1 MPFLSG
7 TTLSRLPSASQ
18 EKKRKGKR
26 STYTPELPEKRKEGM
41 RGRPNSSLEKAA
53 ILGMHPQTGLP
64 RIQIDTNIGS
74 FTTVIDFSASTSFIK
89 TSILDPQTKQQIHL
103 SPMKIRLANM
113 DTELYVTGSHNISIK
128 VGRFYDKV
136 RCLVAE
142 ELSEDLLLG
151 HDWLVKNEAVLD
163 YQSNLMCMSIDN
175 GSDESHAPSPDGSDC
190 EASPRKK
197 YRKREFPKT
206 EIKTRGAKLPN
217 FALQMRVNHWT
228 RKKSDE
234 SIDTAE
240 QNNHRDSSRKVV
252 TIEKKLDSHKSISP
266 VIKEKS
272 LINNSSEKSVD
283 VKPRIPSTTETVDL
297 TENQTETTA
306 LATHGL
312 DNMLHLHSNP
322 LTWTKDEVY
331 QFLTST
337 DCVDLADKCKE
348 QLIDGH
354 ALMLLNLPTIQEY
367 LCVKTGAAL
376 KLCHLIEKIK
386 KEGRKE
392 VQSPPRIVK
401 QPPTDEL
408 LFQVV
413 QQQNENDKPFIIECE
428 AEGEPAPKYR
438 WIKNGKHFDWQA
450 YDNRISQQPGRG
462 TLVISSP
469 RDEDLGQYQCFAE
482 NEWGIATSNSVYVRK
497 AELNSFKDELPVTV
511 TAPEGKPFKLTCQP
525 PDGWPKPNVYWLIQ
539 NTDGGI
545 KSINNSRMTLDPEG
559 NLWFSNVTRLDAS
572 DDFVYACAAT
582 SFFRNEYK
590 LGNRVMLNV
599 MATGVSSTLNRHEPT
614 KQYVTRKNEV
624 ALRGKKVEMY
634 CIYGGT
640 PLPQTVWN
648 KDGQP
653 IHSSDRTS
661 QGNYGKSLLIKHVD
675 FEDQGSYT
683 CEVSNG
689 VGSAQSYSINL
700 KVNAAPYFTLEPE
713 IINAAEDETVEFRCE
728 ASGEP
733 KPQIKW
739 IRNGVPIEEAPPNPR
754 RKVTPNR
761 IIIERLDKTDTANYG
776 CNATNSIG
784 YVYKDVYVNV
794 LALGPDI
801 TEPPKDEAT
810 VDGRKVTLLCRVF
823 GAPKPLVKWIHNGKE
838 VTGGR
843 YTVLESGDLEIRDVN
858 FFDEGQYT
866 CYAENKFGNA
876 EASGSLVVKEHTKI
890 TDEPEDYEV
899 AAGTTATFRCNAV
912 SDSSLDLTI
921 DWLNNGQE
929 IDFESEPRFV
939 KSSDY
944 SLTITKTTELDSGT
958 YTCVAKT
965 ELDEATAQAT
975 LTVQAVMLTLTD
987 VPNSPRLEGITCNKR
1002 DANIKWSPMGDNRAP
1017 ILHYIIQYN
1026 TSFTPDSWEDAY
1038 DNVPATDM
1046 TYTVGM
1052 SPWANYTFRVI
1063 ALNKI
1068 GPSTPSPHSAVCTT
1082 QPDVPYKNPDNV
1094 MPEIEHNA
1102 PRFMYRVYW
1111 KRDIPGEQWQ
1121 SNDIMDW
1128 KQNKLVIPNQPTFQ
1142 QYRIKVVAIN
1152 EKGEANVSPK
1162 EEIGY
1167 SGEDVPTQAP
1177 QDFRVE
1183 QVTNSNSA
1191 LLSWSPVPEDSI
1203 RGHFMGYKIQTWTEK
1218 EGEEGMREID
1228 VKSKD
1233 TRSLINKFIPH
1244 SKNFARVLAYNGRYN
1259 GPPSD
1264 TVNFDT
1270 LEGVPGTVQ
1279 FFEAFPMGSSALYLV
1294 WKRPEQPNGILT
1306 GYRIYYQTVRDTS
1319 VGPLIERQ
1327 AITDPKQTRAKLA
1340 GLQPGMKYRLHIKA
1354 TTRAGEGEDYFIEQ
1368 RTRASATAIPDKPKF
1383 TWHRIPTENGY
1394 ATVKVVW
1401 LPNVEGKLGSHFFVK
1416 YKLKAET
1423 IYTESKAV
1431 FTEDFTEI
1439 RGLMPGEV
1447 YEFIVVAVDGDQMT
1461 ESEPEEVET
1470 HSVGLPRLYRR
1481 SISISLELNAINTT
1495 RCMPIARPCSGAPRR
1510 TRAVRFVQTHLAN
1523 SHCPVE
1529 QVRDKQDLEPS
1540 TFDKKVVLSQRYDY
1554 LDLGPLLN
1562 GGGVEDL
1569 FRKSH
1574 PEFTQKFFERAY
1586 LPVTSIPDYCKC
1598 DTLDHATMEGRVKVV
1613 RALYK
1618 YTAQN
1623 PDELSFQEGDLLYV
1637 FDEVTDSN
1645 WWKARCGTET
1655 GLIPSNYVE
1664 NHTEE
1669 MDCPLH
1675 EAARRGNL
1683 VFLRE
1688 CLHQG
1693 VSGTGLDQTGS
1704 TPLYWASHGGHL
1716 HCVAELLN
1724 LPNPAVNAQNK
1735 VGETP
1740 LHVAAS
1746 RGHYEVVET
1755 LLKQGADSRIPNK
1768 DGQTALELA
1777 MNPAVINSIQQSRS
1791 LHRTSITAMYNANDY
1806 ADDSD

>member
-1 MPFLSG
+1 M
-7 TTLSRLPSASQ
+7 T
-18 EKKRKGKR
+18 
-26 STYTPELPEKRKEGM
+26 
-41 RGRPNSSLEKAA
+41 SL
-53 ILGMHPQTGLP
+53 
-64 RIQIDTNIGS
+64 
-74 FTTVIDFSASTSFIK
+74 
-89 TSILDPQTKQQIHL
+89 
-103 SPMKIRLANM
+103 
-113 DTELYVTGSHNISIK
+113 
-128 VGRFYDKV
+128 
-136 RCLVAE
+136 
-142 ELSEDLLLG
+142 
-151 HDWLVKNEAVLD
+151 VL
-163 YQSNLMCMSIDN
+163 
-175 GSDESHAPSPDGSDC
+175 
-190 EASPRKK
+190 
-197 YRKREFPKT
+197 T
-206 EIKTRGAKLPN
+206 
-217 FALQMRVNHWT
+217 
-228 RKKSDE
+228 
-234 SIDTAE
+234 
-240 QNNHRDSSRKVV
+240 DSS
-252 TIEKKLDSHKSISP
+252 
-266 VIKEKS
+266 
-272 LINNSSEKSVD
+272 
-283 VKPRIPSTTETVDL
+283 
-297 TENQTETTA
+297 Q
-306 LATHGL
+306 
-312 DNMLHLHSNP
+312 
-322 LTWTKDEVY
+322 
-331 QFLTST
+331 LTS
-337 DCVDLADKCKE
+337 DS
-348 QLIDGH
+348 Q
-354 ALMLLNLPTIQEY
+354 NL
-367 LCVKTGAAL
+367 
-376 KLCHLIEKIK
+376 
-386 KEGRKE
+386 

-599 MATGVSSTLNRHEPT
+599 MATGVSSTLNKHEPT

-648 KDGQP
+648 KDGLP

-975 LTVQAVMLTLTD
+975 LTVQD

-1002 DANIKWSPMGDNRAP
+1002 DANIKWLPMGDNRAP

-1094 MPEIEHNA
+1094 QGKGTEPTNLVITWTVMPEIEHNA

-1152 EKGEANVSPK
+1152 EEGEANVSPK

-1228 VKSKD
+1228 VKGKQ

-1470 HSVGLPRLYRR
+1470 HSVEGPIIQPKENVATAGWFIGMMLAIAFLLLVLIIVCIIKRNRGGKYAVHEREAAHGRNDYPEEPGFHEYSQPRSPSTRKRLHTVMEEMVLPV
-1481 SISISLELNAINTT
+1481 LELIQFVDT
-1495 RCMPIARPCSGAPRR
+1495 RWSSEYNMLSRLH
-1510 TRAVRFVQTHLAN
+1510 AVRKAVGAELAN
-1523 SHCPVE
+1523 SENNIEILTEVE
-1529 QVRDKQDLEPS
+1529 WKQAAGIVE
-1540 TFDKKVVLSQRYDY
+1540 V
-1554 LDLGPLLN
+1554 LGPLADATKEINKALKSRFSFYDSDPIFCPSMLCDPRFRGVLIDDMVAVNTLAIEVKKLSDKSSLEPNVKDEHPSCSSSSSGLWSSFDSIPNTTQPAIDNNSEVKDYLN
-1562 GGGVEDL
+1562 EPRVPISGGGKRVLENTLMSPRLDN
-1569 FRKSH
+1569 KSH
-1574 PEFTQKFFERAY
+1574 GRGSMSSDPKQAPE
-1586 LPVTSIPDYCKC
+1586 S
-1598 DTLDHATMEGRVKVV
+1598 DTDSMAEYG
-1613 RALYK
+1613 
-1618 YTAQN
+1618 
-1623 PDELSFQEGDLLYV
+1623 EGDTGR
-1637 FDEVTDSN
+1637 F
-1645 WWKARCGTET
+1645 TED
-1655 GLIPSNYVE
+1655 GSFIGQYGPGSKRRQ
-1664 NHTEE
+1664 EE
-1669 MDCPLH
+1669 
-1675 EAARRGNL
+1675 
-1683 VFLRE
+1683 
-1688 CLHQG
+1688 
-1693 VSGTGLDQTGS
+1693 
-1704 TPLYWASHGGHL
+1704 
-1716 HCVAELLN
+1716 
-1724 LPNPAVNAQNK
+1724 
-1735 VGETP
+1735 
-1740 LHVAAS
+1740 
-1746 RGHYEVVET
+1746 
-1755 LLKQGADSRIPNK
+1755 
-1768 DGQTALELA
+1768 
-1777 MNPAVINSIQQSRS
+1777 QQSPS
-1791 LHRTSITAMYNANDY
+1791 AIATYV
-1806 ADDSD
+1806 

>member
-1 MPFLSG
+1 MEAMHRIAWIFL
-7 TTLSRLPSASQ
+7 LSFCVLQVTS
-18 EKKRKGKR
+18 
-26 STYTPELPEKRKEGM
+26 
-41 RGRPNSSLEKAA
+41 
-53 ILGMHPQTGLP
+53 
-64 RIQIDTNIGS
+64 
-74 FTTVIDFSASTSFIK
+74 VI
-89 TSILDPQTKQQIHL
+89 
-103 SPMKIRLANM
+103 
-113 DTELYVTGSHNISIK
+113 
-128 VGRFYDKV
+128 
-136 RCLVAE
+136 
-142 ELSEDLLLG
+142 
-151 HDWLVKNEAVLD
+151 
-163 YQSNLMCMSIDN
+163 
-175 GSDESHAPSPDGSDC
+175 
-190 EASPRKK
+190 
-197 YRKREFPKT
+197 
-206 EIKTRGAKLPN
+206 
-217 FALQMRVNHWT
+217 
-228 RKKSDE
+228 
-234 SIDTAE
+234 
-240 QNNHRDSSRKVV
+240 
-252 TIEKKLDSHKSISP
+252 
-266 VIKEKS
+266 
-272 LINNSSEKSVD
+272 
-283 VKPRIPSTTETVDL
+283 
-297 TENQTETTA
+297 
-306 LATHGL
+306 
-312 DNMLHLHSNP
+312 
-322 LTWTKDEVY
+322 
-331 QFLTST
+331 
-337 DCVDLADKCKE
+337 
-348 QLIDGH
+348 
-354 ALMLLNLPTIQEY
+354 
-367 LCVKTGAAL
+367 
-376 KLCHLIEKIK
+376 
-386 KEGRKE
+386 
-392 VQSPPRIVK
+392 QSPPRIVK

-713 IINAAEDETVEFRCE
+713 IINAAEDETAEFRCE

-754 RKVTPNR
+754 LKVTPNR

-975 LTVQAVMLTLTD
+975 LTVQD

-1082 QPDVPYKNPDNV
+1082 QPDVPSKNPDNVQGKGTEPTNLVITWTV

-1152 EKGEANVSPK
+1152 EEGEANVSPK

-1259 GPPSD
+1259 GPSSD

-1470 HSVGLPRLYRR
+1470 HSVEGPIIQPKENVATAGWFIGMML
-1481 SISISLELNAINTT
+1481 AIAFLLLVLIIVCIIKRN
-1495 RCMPIARPCSGAPRR
+1495 RGGKY
-1510 TRAVRFVQTHLAN
+1510 AVHEREAAHGRN
-1523 SHCPVE
+1523 DYPE
-1529 QVRDKQDLEPS
+1529 EPG
-1540 TFDKKVVLSQRYDY
+1540 FHEYSQP
-1554 LDLGPLLN
+1554 LDN
-1562 GGGVEDL
+1562 
-1569 FRKSH
+1569 KSH
-1574 PEFTQKFFERAY
+1574 GRGSMSSDPKQAPE
-1586 LPVTSIPDYCKC
+1586 S
-1598 DTLDHATMEGRVKVV
+1598 DTDSMAEYG
-1613 RALYK
+1613 
-1618 YTAQN
+1618 
-1623 PDELSFQEGDLLYV
+1623 EGD
-1637 FDEVTDSN
+1637 
-1645 WWKARCGTET
+1645 TE
-1655 GLIPSNYVE
+1655 GMNE
-1664 NHTEE
+1664 
-1669 MDCPLH
+1669 D
-1675 EAARRGNL
+1675 
-1683 VFLRE
+1683 
-1688 CLHQG
+1688 
-1693 VSGTGLDQTGS
+1693 GS
-1704 TPLYWASHGGHL
+1704 FIGQYGR
-1716 HCVAELLN
+1716 
-1724 LPNPAVNAQNK
+1724 QRK
-1735 VGETP
+1735 QGET
-1740 LHVAAS
+1740 AS
-1746 RGHYEVVET
+1746 TGFAT
-1755 LLKQGADSRIPNK
+1755 L
-1768 DGQTALELA
+1768 
-1777 MNPAVINSIQQSRS
+1777 V
-1791 LHRTSITAMYNANDY
+1791 
-1806 ADDSD
+1806 